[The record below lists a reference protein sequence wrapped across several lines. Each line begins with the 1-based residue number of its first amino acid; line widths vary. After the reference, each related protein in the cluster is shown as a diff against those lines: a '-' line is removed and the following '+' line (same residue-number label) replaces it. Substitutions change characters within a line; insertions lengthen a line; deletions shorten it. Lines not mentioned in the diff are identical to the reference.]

1 VNEEATMR
9 GSTLGF
15 LTGFVAGG
23 ITVALLDPRR
33 GAARRAALRDKGL
46 SAVRDAAETAS
57 RHVRDLRQRLQGIV
71 YESKARM
78 SEQPVPDDI
87 LVERVRAQLGR
98 PVSNPRAVEVRAQDG
113 CVVLSGPILADEA
126 EELIRRISRIP
137 GVRSIESQLELH
149 ADASDIPSLQH

>member
-1 VNEEATMR
+1 MR

-23 ITVALLDPRR
+23 IAGGIAVALLDPRR
-33 GAARRAALRDKGL
+33 GAARRAVLRDKSL
-46 SAVRDAAETAS
+46 SAVKDAAQTAS
-57 RHVRDLRQRLQGIV
+57 RRARDLRQRLRGVV
-71 YESKARM
+71 YEAKLRM
-78 SEQPVPDDI
+78 SEERVPDDV

-98 PVSNPRAVEVRAQDG
+98 PVSHPRAIDVSAQDG

-137 GVRSIESQLELH
+137 GVRSIESRLELH
-149 ADASDIPSLQH
+149 ADASDVPSFQH